1 MHAMNDTTTTIQE
14 LRTEVHQFNDDRD
27 WHQFHS
33 PKNVAAS
40 IVIEAAELLEHFQW
54 TDGPTPART
63 PQMVEELADVIIY
76 CLVLADALG
85 IDLSQAVRRKLAS
98 NDAKY
103 PSEAFRGRFG
113 DPEPGQDGDG

>member
-1 MHAMNDTTTTIQE
+1 VSDADTTIQD
-14 LRTEVHQFNDDRD
+14 LRAEVYQFNDARD

-54 TDGPTPART
+54 ADAPTPERQ
-63 PQMVEELADVIIY
+63 PQLAEELADVVIY
-76 CLVLADALG
+76 CLILANRLG
-85 IDLSQAVRRKLAS
+85 VDLSQVVREKLAC

-103 PSEAFRGRFG
+103 PADEYRGRF
-113 DPEPGQDGDG
+113 

>member
-1 MHAMNDTTTTIQE
+1 MNDATTTIQE
-14 LRTEVHQFNDDRD
+14 LRTVIRQFNDDRD
-27 WHQFHS
+27 WHQYHT

-54 TDGPTPART
+54 TNEPTPGQI
-63 PQMVEELADVIIY
+63 PQLVEELADVVIY

-85 IDLSQAVRRKLAS
+85 IDLSQAVSQKLAQ

-103 PSEAFRGRFG
+103 PADEYRGRF
-113 DPEPGQDGDG
+113 